1 MTIKRNHYHEGPE
14 TWTRFQEGMKKLFR
28 VPKSKVAED
37 NPKPATNRKP
47 KKASKG

>member
-1 MTIKRNHYHEGPE
+1 MKHECHEGPE

-28 VPKSKVAED
+28 APKSVVVEKK
-37 NPKPATNRKP
+37 PKPLPKR